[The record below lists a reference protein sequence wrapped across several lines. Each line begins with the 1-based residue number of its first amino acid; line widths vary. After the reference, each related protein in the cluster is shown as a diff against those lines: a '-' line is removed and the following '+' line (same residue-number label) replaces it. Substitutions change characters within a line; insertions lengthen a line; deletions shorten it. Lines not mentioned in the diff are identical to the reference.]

1 MKMYIAGKWVDSP
14 QMLSVK
20 APYSGQVVDRV
31 PDATSQQ
38 IDQALAAA
46 EKGAAAMAQLTA
58 YERSQIML
66 RAADLLQASVED
78 FAQTIS
84 LEEGKPLVESRG
96 EVGRMPDLMRLSAY
110 EGAQLRGETLPLD
123 SQAGVRGK
131 FGFTVRVPCG
141 VIVAISPF
149 NFPLL
154 LVLHK
159 IAPALASGNAVIL
172 KPATYTPL
180 IALKLTEVF
189 LKAGLPEHGLQ
200 CITGSGSRI
209 GPALCGD
216 PRVRKISFTGSA
228 EVGEQLAKAA
238 GAKKLSL
245 ELGAN
250 SPVVVL
256 KDADMDA
263 AAAATAIG
271 GYVNA
276 GQVCISVQ
284 RVLVQRSSYADF
296 LDALKPKVEAIKVGD
311 PMQEDT
317 RLSALISEGDA
328 ERVGAWVDQAVQA
341 GARVVTG
348 GQRDGAKFAPTIV
361 ADVTPQMRVSSDELF
376 GPAVAVSPVENI
388 DEAIRLANDSS
399 FGLGAGVFTRDINHA
414 LRFAQE
420 VHAGTV
426 MVNWT
431 CLWRADLMPYG
442 GFKQSGFGREGP
454 RYAVDEM
461 TEIKT
466 VVLHGL
472 DS

>member
-1 MKMYIAGKWVDSP
+1 MKMYVAGQWVDSP
-14 QMLSVK
+14 KMLEVK
-20 APYSGQVVDRV
+20 APYSGEVVDCV

-38 IDQALAAA
+38 LEQALAAA
-46 EKGAAAMAQLTA
+46 EKGAVAMAQLTG

-66 RAADLLQASVED
+66 RAADLVQASVED
-78 FAQTIS
+78 FARTIT
-84 LEEGKPLVESRG
+84 LEEGKPLGESRV
-96 EVGRMPDLMRLSAY
+96 EAGRMPDLMRLSAY
-110 EGAQLRGETLPLD
+110 EGAQIRGETLPLD

-149 NFPLL
+149 NYPLL

-159 IAPALASGNAVIL
+159 VAPALAAGNAVIL
-172 KPATYTPL
+172 KPASYTPL

-189 LKAGLPEHGLQ
+189 LKAGLPENGLQ

-216 PRVRKISFTGSA
+216 PRVRKITFTGSA

-245 ELGAN
+245 ELGSN
-250 SPVVVL
+250 CPVVVL

-263 AAAATAIG
+263 VAAATVVG

-276 GQVCISVQ
+276 GQVCLSVQ
-284 RVLVQRSSYADF
+284 RVLVQRSSYGDF
-296 LDALKPKVEAIKVGD
+296 LDALKPKVEAIKMGD
-311 PMQEDT
+311 PLDEET
-317 RLSALISEGDA
+317 KLSALISEGDA
-328 ERVGAWVDQAVQA
+328 ERVGAWVDQAVKE
-341 GARVVTG
+341 GARLVTG

-361 ADVTPQMRVSSDELF
+361 ADVAPKMRVSCDELF
-376 GPAVAVSPVENI
+376 GPAVAVTPVESI
-388 DEAIRLANDSS
+388 DEAIRVANDSS
-399 FGLGAGVFTRDINHA
+399 FGLGAGVFTRDINNA
-414 LRFAQE
+414 MRFARE
-420 VHAGTV
+420 VHTGTV
-426 MVNWT
+426 QVNWT
-431 CLWRADLMPYG
+431 SLWRADLIPYG
-442 GFKQSGFGREGP
+442 GFGQSGFGREGP
-454 RYAVDEM
+454 RYAIEEM